1 MPYDCVV
8 LAKQVPDTK
17 NITGEAMTPEG
28 TVNRAALP
36 AIFNPEDLNAL
47 EAALQ
52 VKEQYGGTV
61 TVISMGLPAASEILR
76 DSFYRG
82 ADRVILLTDIRFAR
96 ADTLATSYALSKA
109 VKKVGRFDLVFSG
122 RQAIDGDTAQVGP
135 QAAEK
140 LDIPQITYVEEII
153 EIKDN
158 TIKVKKSIAGGYE
171 IVRSRLPILL
181 TITSSANAP
190 RPPAAKRLM
199 QYKKA
204 RSVAEIERE
213 LRGDAKQAPPE
224 AVEARKR
231 DLESK
236 GLLIEQWDVDAL
248 GADPEKCGGKG
259 SPTMVRNIESIVL
272 TAGETK
278 MIEPTEEGIRALVRE
293 LIEDHTLD

>member
-36 AIFNPEDLNAL
+36 AIFNPEDMNAL

-61 TVISMGLPAASEILR
+61 TVVTMGLPAASEILR
-76 DSFYRG
+76 DSLYRG

-96 ADTLATSYALSKA
+96 ADTLATSYALSEA
-109 VKKVGRFDLVFSG
+109 VKKIGKFDLVFSG

-140 LDIPQITYVEEII
+140 LGIPQITYVEEILKL
-153 EIKDN
+153 EGN
-158 TIKVKKSIAGGYE
+158 TIEVKKSIPGGYE
-171 IVRSRLPILL
+171 IVRSRLPVLL
-181 TITSSANAP
+181 TITSSANSP

-204 RSVAEIERE
+204 RSTAEIERE
-213 LRGDAKQAPPE
+213 LRGDAKTAPPDT
-224 AVEARKR
+224 VEAKKK
-231 DLESK
+231 DLAPR

-248 GADPEKCGGKG
+248 EADPEKCGGKG

-272 TAGETK
+272 TAGDTK
-278 MIEPTEEGIRALVRE
+278 MIEPTDEGIHALVRE